1 MSKKIEQYQEELN
14 KLVES
19 IKAYDEKWAEAG
31 RDYSNGIGNYLKKA
45 NDYVDVVYDEG
56 LNDAWECAKKIID
69 MEWNTRHEVLNDP
82 SMTLYG
88 LLSNVTPKRAIK
100 MVEKYEEDKNRVT
113 RRSIIKIKLDE
124 IKDMFEDPVT
134 NEELIKILEKE
145 GDTDE
150 ASI

>member
-1 MSKKIEQYQEELN
+1 MSKKITQYQEELN
-14 KLVES
+14 DLVES
-19 IKAYDEKWAEAG
+19 INLNYEKMSRAG
-31 RDYSNGIGNYLKKA
+31 NDYCNEIKRYLKKV
-45 NDYVDVVYDEG
+45 NDYINIVYDEG
-56 LNDAWECAKKIID
+56 LNDAWECVKKIVD

-82 SMTLYG
+82 SMTLYD
-88 LLSNVTPKRAIK
+88 LLSNVTPERAIK
-100 MVEKYEEDKNRVT
+100 MVKEYEEDRNRVT